1 MAVLFNR
8 IIAAIIRA
16 PRVQHPDGKVFVR
29 LNDRW
34 LPV

>member
-1 MAVLFNR
+1 MTLFNR

-16 PRVQHPDGKVFVR
+16 PRVTHPDGKVFAR
-29 LNDRW
+29 IRDRW